1 MTALELEEIQP
12 DVSIADL
19 ERRWGIS
26 RNALKARAKAL
37 GIELQRKGP
46 TLTTWPGD
54 RVSDGDRLDAH
65 CKEGGSLAS
74 FPGAVSV
81 TPHASSD
88 SSQLAVT
95 PGLSL
100 TPQGVTDGSQLAV
113 LAAAVAA
120 AMPTAPVD
128 PLRRA
133 KALAEAAELGVA
145 LSSVELAEVVGM
157 SPATVS
163 SWPTGHQPR
172 PGFKLLR
179 CKQKPGGAVWWMVER
194 DGDTSPISNARAIGG
209 RTVGFGSC
217 LTVEAV
223 ALPYF

>member
-1 MTALELEEIQP
+1 MDTLTPMAEL
-12 DVSIADL
+12 AT
-19 ERRWGIS
+19 RWGVTANTVS
-26 RNALKARAKAL
+26 RRLSFL
-37 GIELQRKGP
+37 GIKPERQGNLRYITAEQLAQGDALQGHIVSGKPMELFPRADQPEGGLVAR
-46 TLTTWPGD
+46 
-54 RVSDGDRLDAH
+54 RVSGN
-65 CKEGGSLAS
+65 
-74 FPGAVSV
+74 
-81 TPHASSD
+81 
-88 SSQLAVT
+88 
-95 PGLSL
+95 GLVAG
-100 TPQGVTDGSQLAV
+100 QVDQMAA

-133 KALAEAAELGVA
+133 KALAEAAELGVP
-145 LSSVELAEVVGM
+145 LSSLELAEVLGM

-194 DGDTSPISNARAIGG
+194 DGDTSPISNVRAIGG

>member
-1 MTALELEEIQP
+1 MDTLTPMAEL
-12 DVSIADL
+12 AT
-19 ERRWGIS
+19 RWGITANTVS
-26 RNALKARAKAL
+26 RRLAFL
-37 GIELQRKGP
+37 GIKAERQGNLRYITAEQLAQGDALQDHIVSGKPMELFPRADQPDGGLVAR
-46 TLTTWPGD
+46 
-54 RVSDGDRLDAH
+54 RVSGN
-65 CKEGGSLAS
+65 
-74 FPGAVSV
+74 
-81 TPHASSD
+81 
-88 SSQLAVT
+88 
-95 PGLSL
+95 GLVAG
-100 TPQGVTDGSQLAV
+100 QVDQMAA

-120 AMPTAPVD
+120 AMPTAPVE

-145 LSSVELAEVVGM
+145 LSSPELAEVLGM

-194 DGDTSPISNARAIGG
+194 DGDTSPISNVRAIGG

>member
-1 MTALELEEIQP
+1 VTALELEEIQP

-37 GIELQRKGP
+37 GIELIRKGP
-46 TLTTWPGD
+46 TLTVWPGNQ
-54 RVSDGDRLDAH
+54 VADGDRLDSH
-65 CKEGGSLAS
+65 CKAGGSLAS

-81 TPHASSD
+81 TPQAISD
-88 SSQLAVT
+88 GSQLAVT

-100 TPQGVTDGSQLAV
+100 TPQDGSQLAL

-145 LSSVELAEVVGM
+145 LSSPELADVVGM

-163 SWPTGHQPR
+163 SWPDGHSPR
-172 PGFKLLR
+172 PGFTLR
-179 CKQKPGGAVWWMVER
+179 REKAGAAVWWMVER
-194 DGDTSPISNARAIGG
+194 DGDTTPMKSLSAVGAS

-223 ALPYF
+223 ALPCF

>member
-12 DVSIADL
+12 DVSIAEL

-54 RVSDGDRLDAH
+54 RVSDGDRLDEH
-65 CKEGGSLAS
+65 CRAKGSLAS

-81 TPHASSD
+81 TPQASSD
-88 SSQLAVT
+88 SSQLAVA
-95 PGLSL
+95 PAIS
-100 TPQGVTDGSQLAV
+100 DGSQLAV
-113 LAAAVAA
+113 LAAAVVA
-120 AMPTAPVD
+120 AMPAAPAD

-133 KALAEAAELGVA
+133 KAIAEAAELKVA
-145 LSSVELAEVVGM
+145 LSSPELAEVLGM

-163 SWPTGHQPR
+163 SWADGHSPR
-172 PGFKLLR
+172 PGFTLR
-179 CKQKPGGAVWWMVER
+179 REKAGAAVWWTVER
-194 DGDTSPISNARAIGG
+194 QSDTVSNVHSFASSRPNSLGG
-209 RTVGFGSC
+209 RSVGFSSC

>member
-1 MTALELEEIQP
+1 VTALELEEIQP
-12 DVSIADL
+12 DVSIAEL

-37 GIELQRKGP
+37 GIDLQRKGP

-54 RVSDGDRLDAH
+54 RVSDGDRLDEH
-65 CKEGGSLAS
+65 CRAKGSLAS

-81 TPHASSD
+81 TPQAGSD

-95 PGLSL
+95 PAVS
-100 TPQGVTDGSQLAV
+100 DGSQLAV
-113 LAAAVAA
+113 LAAAVVA
-120 AMPTAPVD
+120 AMPAAPVD

-133 KALAEAAELGVA
+133 KAIAEAAELKVA
-145 LSSVELAEVVGM
+145 LSSPELAEVLGM

-163 SWPTGHQPR
+163 SWADGHSPR
-172 PGFKLLR
+172 PGFTLR
-179 CKQKPGGAVWWMVER
+179 REKAGAAVWWTVER
-194 DGDTSPISNARAIGG
+194 QSDTVSNVHSFASSRPNSLGG
-209 RTVGFGSC
+209 RSVGFNSY

>member
-54 RVSDGDRLDAH
+54 RVSDGDRLHAH

-81 TPHASSD
+81 TPQASSD
-88 SSQLAVT
+88 SSQLAV
-95 PGLSL
+95 

-145 LSSVELAEVVGM
+145 LSSPELAEVLGM

-194 DGDTSPISNARAIGG
+194 DGDTSPISNVRAIGG

-223 ALPYF
+223 ALPLITSAS